1 MSTLKRKYSTRLSV
15 GKAKE
20 ESKFKTPKLSEA
32 VLNRVKNRTRIDL
45 GDITNNKPERP
56 KWKNTLQRR
65 VTGSF
70 RKQVL
75 KQMVDY
81 SWAGPMPDTFDC
93 PSTPTLPT
101 RSRRT
106 TDIDEASPAGVCVSP
121 SGGAAMRRRS
131 MSAIDRPRVKPKTRK
146 SLAAVIKDTDLQQKI
161 DHEIKMREGTTKLLA
176 AAKNPSQK
184 LEASK
189 NLITT
194 NSRIINY
201 MRELQ
206 RRTTAEVMGKA
217 HVEGNQTPC
226 KSQVSVSDIRIPLMW
241 KDTDHFKN
249 KGDHRRYAV
258 FCLVK
263 TGSEIYDTSLI
274 SNVDRSMTDIS
285 FDDVIVFD
293 EVSCNFECTL
303 EVYCHKL
310 HEDLTI
316 ASTPKKIRKKFN
328 DFSGSVG
335 RNVGKRLSGLSD
347 ADIIGNMVL
356 GPKFD
361 LVTTSTLSL
370 SDADDTVR
378 TYDLTMEPTADGNI
392 YELPFFGHYC
402 CRLAVLPHCLTR
414 PAMSGHLNLLVD
426 RERNKQKRYW
436 CVLKNLELACFASP
450 QDEKTARPHLCIP
463 VTKNTQVSDAD
474 PRIFQNPHTFHVT
487 TKTDLS
493 LSDHVLSADSKHDF
507 ENWWDGFQ
515 QHLLDQAA
523 WKHATEQMML
533 VRKASPLNLPLFL
546 RKSSL
551 YDDTPIEDP
560 EHSCD
565 PIVNSIEDTELSQM
579 ICSLMHEAQQIR
591 GDGK

>member
-1 MSTLKRKYSTRLSV
+1 MLKRNS
-15 GKAKE
+15 
-20 ESKFKTPKLSEA
+20 
-32 VLNRVKNRTRIDL
+32 
-45 GDITNNKPERP
+45 ERP

-81 SWAGPMPDTFDC
+81 SWAGPIPDSFDYSATTMETC
-93 PSTPTLPT
+93 APTAGGPSL
-101 RSRRT
+101 
-106 TDIDEASPAGVCVSP
+106 
-121 SGGAAMRRRS
+121 RRRS
-131 MSAIDRPRVKPKTRK
+131 MPAIDRPVVKPKTRK
-146 SLAAVIKDTDLQQKI
+146 SLVGVIKDTDLQQKI

-206 RRTTAEVMGKA
+206 RRTTAEVMGKTLC
-217 HVEGNQTPC
+217 VEGNQTPC

-293 EVSCNFECTL
+293 NVPCNFECTL

-414 PAMSGHLNLLVD
+414 PAMTGHLNLLVD

-487 TKTDLS
+487 TKTDIS
-493 LSDHVLSADSKHDF
+493 VSDHVLSADSKHDF

-533 VRKASPLNLPLFL
+533 VQKASPLNLPLFL

-560 EHSCD
+560 EHTCD
-565 PIVNSIEDTELSQM
+565 PLGNSIEDTELSQM